1 MFKSSKIKSNK
12 VSNINKNIYS
22 SSKSKVQTS
31 NNSKPKTKITIN
43 KALLW
48 KNSSKD
54 FSNNESSFN
63 NYPKQKELLNNLPE
77 QKNINKKTLGHRK
90 IFSFDSNLE
99 KRFSINTIDSSSSH
113 LTPTTISSSQK
124 DINTP
129 SQTDIEKMVLNS
141 RNKHGLSN
149 YKFFLHHASKNLNN
163 TFSQIFNMNNSFNT
177 NDDFS
182 FNNNLNLSK
191 INNTNNFENEKEN
204 IKYNKRTYSKPTIQE
219 MKKMGINFNLSSNKP
234 RLSQSNIF
242 KKEISQYKTKINFD
256 KSKNFSSNKINNNNT
271 INKKNILEIKEKK
284 ISNINP
290 IKKSIII
297 NEKKNNNLNISFT
310 EKNTHPYHKRIF
322 SNDTFNSTFNLN
334 ETFQQE
340 NTYNNDNNK
349 TKYEKDIKLL
359 KKNKIDGDNEKN
371 PFINLEILIILENK
385 LKDILNKLNHS
396 LPAFNE
402 IFEYI
407 NYFFES
413 SLNENLE
420 YLFLDSNNRKLVKN
434 FIKTELLCYCIGY
447 DISYEPSLN
456 KILIVLKTIFELI
469 HFNFLVIIK
478 FILSKTKMNNI
489 NYMWYEKLYNLIKKS
504 MSMNLNKNDLNEH
517 NILQII
523 FHNIK
528 GINDYYVMIIDNIY
542 SIYYKP
548 DIRKFKFPNS
558 INIDLSKE
566 IYNKAQ
572 YISSFFFDA
581 FYKKDL
587 YKIEDIKLFFDKFI
601 FRIPDKNNS
610 YILSYNIHYNTINKP
625 EFLSSNKMYSKICY
639 LPKINY
645 NKYKYTLV
653 LDLDETLA
661 HVTNQNNKNK
671 IILRPYLH
679 EFLRT
684 MKHYYELVLFSFGTK
699 EYVDPIVNI
708 IEKNEKFFEYKLYR
722 QHATLYKN
730 EFIKDLS
737 KLGRDLNRVIIVDNL
752 RRVFK
757 LQKENGICIK
767 SFYGDT
773 EEDGTILKDLT
784 NILEDIRYDLDDT
797 DDVRISINKKEQEI
811 ISKITSNFQI
821 L

>member
-1 MFKSSKIKSNK
+1 
-12 VSNINKNIYS
+12 
-22 SSKSKVQTS
+22 
-31 NNSKPKTKITIN
+31 
-43 KALLW
+43 
-48 KNSSKD
+48 
-54 FSNNESSFN
+54 
-63 NYPKQKELLNNLPE
+63 
-77 QKNINKKTLGHRK
+77 
-90 IFSFDSNLE
+90 
-99 KRFSINTIDSSSSH
+99 
-113 LTPTTISSSQK
+113 
-124 DINTP
+124 
-129 SQTDIEKMVLNS
+129 
-141 RNKHGLSN
+141 
-149 YKFFLHHASKNLNN
+149 
-163 TFSQIFNMNNSFNT
+163 
-177 NDDFS
+177 
-182 FNNNLNLSK
+182 
-191 INNTNNFENEKEN
+191 
-204 IKYNKRTYSKPTIQE
+204 
-219 MKKMGINFNLSSNKP
+219 
-234 RLSQSNIF
+234 
-242 KKEISQYKTKINFD
+242 
-256 KSKNFSSNKINNNNT
+256 
-271 INKKNILEIKEKK
+271 
-284 ISNINP
+284 
-290 IKKSIII
+290 
-297 NEKKNNNLNISFT
+297 
-310 EKNTHPYHKRIF
+310 
-322 SNDTFNSTFNLN
+322 
-334 ETFQQE
+334 
-340 NTYNNDNNK
+340 
-349 TKYEKDIKLL
+349 
-359 KKNKIDGDNEKN
+359 
-371 PFINLEILIILENK
+371 
-385 LKDILNKLNHS
+385 
-396 LPAFNE
+396 
-402 IFEYI
+402 
-407 NYFFES
+407 
-413 SLNENLE
+413 
-420 YLFLDSNNRKLVKN
+420 
-434 FIKTELLCYCIGY
+434 
-447 DISYEPSLN
+447 
-456 KILIVLKTIFELI
+456 
-469 HFNFLVIIK
+469 
-478 FILSKTKMNNI
+478 MNNI

-528 GINDYYVMIIDNIY
+528 GINDYYAMIIDNIY

>member
-1 MFKSSKIKSNK
+1 MFKSSKIKPNK
-12 VSNINKNIYS
+12 ETKINKNIYTS
-22 SSKSKVQTS
+22 VIKSTIQTS
-31 NNSKPKTKITIN
+31 SNSKPKTKITIN

-54 FSNNESSFN
+54 SSNNESSYQ
-63 NYPKQKELLNNLPE
+63 NYPKQKELIPE
-77 QKNINKKTLGHRK
+77 QKNKNTKILRHRK
-90 IFSFDSNLE
+90 IFSFDSKLE
-99 KRFSINTIDSSSSH
+99 KRFSTNTIDSSSSH

-124 DINTP
+124 DINNTP

-163 TFSQIFNMNNSFNT
+163 TFSQIFNMNNSFST

-182 FNNNLNLSK
+182 FNNNLNLSR
-191 INNTNNFENEKEN
+191 NNSTNNLEFEKEN
-204 IKYNKRTYSKPTIQE
+204 LKYNKRTYSKPTIQE

-234 RLSQSNIF
+234 KLSQGNIF
-242 KKEISQYKTKINFD
+242 KKQITQYKTKINID
-256 KSKNFSSNKINNNNT
+256 KSNIISSNINNNNNKT
-271 INKKNILEIKEKK
+271 INKKNILEIKEIKK
-284 ISNINP
+284 PIINP
-290 IKKSIII
+290 IK
-297 NEKKNNNLNISFT
+297 NNVVDDEKKNNNLNLSFN
-310 EKNTHPYHKRIF
+310 EKYSQPYHKRIF
-322 SNDTFNSTFNLN
+322 SNDTVNTTFNLN

-349 TKYEKDIKLL
+349 TKYEKDIKLI
-359 KKNKIDGDNEKN
+359 KNDKIDEDSEKK

-402 IFEYI
+402 IFEFI

-420 YLFLDSNNRKLVKN
+420 YLFLDSNNRKLIRN

-489 NYMWYEKLYNLIKKS
+489 NYMWYEKLYYLIKKS

-517 NILQII
+517 NILHII
-523 FHNIK
+523 SHNIK
-528 GINDYYVMIIDNIY
+528 GINDYYLMIIDNIY

-558 INIDLSKE
+558 INIDLSRE
-566 IYNKAQ
+566 IYYKSQ

-587 YKIEDIKLFFDKFI
+587 YVIEDIKLFFDKFI

-625 EFLSSNKMYSKICY
+625 EFLSNNKIYSQICY

-661 HVTNQNNKNK
+661 HVSNQNNKNK
-671 IILRPYLH
+671 VILRPYLH

-699 EYVDPIVNI
+699 EYVDPIVDI

-722 QHATLYKN
+722 QHATLYRN

-767 SFYGDT
+767 SFYGDV

-821 L
+821 I

>member
-1 MFKSSKIKSNK
+1 MFKTSKIKPNK
-12 VSNINKNIYS
+12 ETKINKNIYTS
-22 SSKSKVQTS
+22 VIESTIQTS
-31 NNSKPKTKITIN
+31 SNSKPKTKITIN

-54 FSNNESSFN
+54 SSNNESSYQ
-63 NYPKQKELLNNLPE
+63 NYPKQKELIPE
-77 QKNINKKTLGHRK
+77 QKNKNTKFLRHRK
-90 IFSFDSNLE
+90 IFSFDSKLE
-99 KRFSINTIDSSSSH
+99 KRFSTNTIDSSSSH

-124 DINTP
+124 DIINTP

-163 TFSQIFNMNNSFNT
+163 TFSQIFNMNNSFST

-182 FNNNLNLSK
+182 FNNNLNLSR
-191 INNTNNFENEKEN
+191 NNSTNNLEFEKEN
-204 IKYNKRTYSKPTIQE
+204 LKYNKRTYSKPTIQE

-234 RLSQSNIF
+234 KLSQGNIF
-242 KKEISQYKTKINFD
+242 KKQITQYKTKIKD
-256 KSKNFSSNKINNNNT
+256 KSNIISSNINNNNNKT
-271 INKKNILEIKEKK
+271 INKKNILEIKEIKK
-284 ISNINP
+284 PIINP
-290 IKKSIII
+290 IK
-297 NEKKNNNLNISFT
+297 NNVVDDEKKNNNLNLSFN
-310 EKNTHPYHKRIF
+310 EKYSQPYHKRIF
-322 SNDTFNSTFNLN
+322 SNDTVNTTFNLN

-349 TKYEKDIKLL
+349 TKYEKDIKLI
-359 KKNKIDGDNEKN
+359 KNDKIDEDSEKK

-420 YLFLDSNNRKLVKN
+420 YLFLDSNNRKLIRN

-489 NYMWYEKLYNLIKKS
+489 NYMWYEKLYHLIKKS

-517 NILQII
+517 NILHII
-523 FHNIK
+523 SHNIK
-528 GINDYYVMIIDNIY
+528 GINDYYLMIIDNIY

-558 INIDLSKE
+558 INIDLSRE
-566 IYNKAQ
+566 IYYKSQ

-587 YKIEDIKLFFDKFI
+587 YVIEDIKLFFDKFI

-625 EFLSSNKMYSKICY
+625 EFLSNNKIYSQICY

-661 HVTNQNNKNK
+661 HVSNQNNKNK
-671 IILRPYLH
+671 VILRPYLH

-699 EYVDPIVNI
+699 EYVDPIVDI

-722 QHATLYKN
+722 QHATLYRN

-767 SFYGDT
+767 SFYGDV

-797 DDVRISINKKEQEI
+797 DDVRISINKKEQDI